1 MSKYYWIKDTNLME
15 SFFDWKKDGNQ
26 RKIMLLTGLPPKITR
41 KNNFKEVEELAWELR
56 TLKIK
61 NSLQT
66 SSRSYI
72 FLSCSCLSI
81 SFKRWTAFS

>member
-41 KNNFKEVEELAWELR
+41 KNNFKEVEELA
-56 TLKIK
+56 
-61 NSLQT
+61 
-66 SSRSYI
+66 
-72 FLSCSCLSI
+72 
-81 SFKRWTAFS
+81 